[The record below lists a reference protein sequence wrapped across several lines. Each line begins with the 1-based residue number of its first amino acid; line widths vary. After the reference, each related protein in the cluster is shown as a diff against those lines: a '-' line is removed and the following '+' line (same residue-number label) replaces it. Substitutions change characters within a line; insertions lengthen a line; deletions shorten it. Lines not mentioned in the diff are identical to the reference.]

1 MDNAT
6 KLSNNNRKRYF
17 KILIIDRLI
26 SVVKLEILL
35 IGLTYPKSIKNFSIN
50 YQIYFK
56 FCNNNCQIAWN
67 KINEIR

>member
-35 IGLTYPKSIKNFSIN
+35 IRLTCQKSIKNFSI
-50 YQIYFK
+50 YLKMYSEFIV
-56 FCNNNCQIAWN
+56 NNV
-67 KINEIR
+67 RTR